1 MVGFEEC
8 LLGIF
13 LFDPDRWEEE
23 THAGSSNQSFLSFQM
38 LAVMVTTGEIQTA
51 NAMGNNFSWF
61 FWFLLHVRRHQFVNT
76 NVNHQVFFSRPAP
89 KMGRRKKSSPDLRWN
104 DHVKFV
110 YPKQARG
117 GHKCKMKHFHIDS
130 LHVQFIQNKIKNF
143 ALGFPNGEHQCN
155 RYPSRGLQR
164 QKNCHQT

>member
-13 LFDPDRWEEE
+13 VEKRRHMRDHQIKVFCLSKCCGHGYNRRNSNCQCNGQQFFMIFLISATCEAAPVCKYKCK
-23 THAGSSNQSFLSFQM
+23 SSSFLLKACAQNG
-38 LAVMVTTGEIQTA
+38 A
-51 NAMGNNFSWF
+51 
-61 FWFLLHVRRHQFVNT
+61 
-76 NVNHQVFFSRPAP
+76 PA
-89 KMGRRKKSSPDLRWN
+89 KKSSPDLRWN

-110 YPKQARG
+110 YPKQACG